1 MNDSD
6 CTTMKTNIRD
16 KVREYLLQQM
26 QEGTLEAGQS
36 INLAAL
42 SRKLKVSVTPI
53 REALTQLQQSQIV
66 QAIPNCGFSIAK
78 VNPEEAKNLYEIVAH
93 LELLALE
100 ESDFDEA
107 TIRQLKEQRDVV
119 AKAEDALERVNAYM
133 EFHRL
138 LTANYNN
145 MVLQQIL
152 KDLKTRIFF
161 YERAF
166 MANDSFHYN
175 SNAQH
180 DAIISAIEDDNIPS
194 ASLFLKMNWM
204 LIQSYIEKQLV
215 VL

>member
-1 MNDSD
+1 MSG
-6 CTTMKTNIRD
+6 NINVRD
-16 KVREYLLQQM
+16 KVREHLLEQM
-26 QEGTLEAGQS
+26 QEGNLEAGQS
-36 INLAAL
+36 ISLAAL
-42 SRKLKVSVTPI
+42 ARKLKVSVTPV

-78 VNPEEAKNLYEIVAH
+78 VNPEEAKNLYELVAH

-100 ESDFDEA
+100 ESTFDVAAIE
-107 TIRQLKEQRDVV
+107 RLKNQRDVV
-119 AKAEDALERVNAYM
+119 AKAEDSLERVNAYM

-138 LTANYNN
+138 LTENYSNS
-145 MVLQQIL
+145 VVQQIL
-152 KDLKTRIFF
+152 TDLKTRVFF

-180 DAIISAIEDDNIPS
+180 DAIISAIEEDNIPS

>member
-1 MNDSD
+1 MSA
-6 CTTMKTNIRD
+6 KTNVRD
-16 KVREYLLQQM
+16 KVREHLLEQM
-26 QEGTLEAGQS
+26 QEGNLEAGQS
-36 INLAAL
+36 ISLAAL
-42 SRKLKVSVTPI
+42 ARKLKVSVTPV

-66 QAIPNCGFSIAK
+66 QAVPNCGFSIAK
-78 VNPEEAKNLYEIVAH
+78 VNPEEAKNLYELVAH

-100 ESDFDEA
+100 ESTFDASAIE
-107 TIRQLKEQRDVV
+107 RLKNQRDVV
-119 AKAEDALERVNAYM
+119 AKAEDSLERVNAYM

-138 LTANYNN
+138 LTKNYNN
-145 MVLQQIL
+145 SVVQQIL
-152 KDLKTRIFF
+152 TDLKTRVFF

-180 DAIISAIEDDNIPS
+180 DAIISAIEEDNIPS

>member
-1 MNDSD
+1 MAG
-6 CTTMKTNIRD
+6 KTNVRD
-16 KVREYLLQQM
+16 KVREHLLEEM
-26 QEGTLEAGQS
+26 QEGNLEAGQS
-36 INLAAL
+36 ISLAAL
-42 SRKLKVSVTPI
+42 ARKLKVSVTPV

-66 QAIPNCGFSIAK
+66 QAIPNRGFSIAK
-78 VNPEEAKNLYEIVAH
+78 VNPEEAKNLYELVAH

-100 ESDFDEA
+100 ESTFDAIAIEK
-107 TIRQLKEQRDVV
+107 LKNQRDVV

-138 LTANYNN
+138 LTENYNN
-145 MVLQQIL
+145 SVVQQIL
-152 KDLKTRIFF
+152 TDLKTRVFF

-180 DAIISAIEDDNIPS
+180 DAIISAIEEDNIPS

>member
-1 MNDSD
+1 MARQN
-6 CTTMKTNIRD
+6 NVRD
-16 KVREYLLQQM
+16 KVREHLLQQM
-26 QEGTLEAGQS
+26 QEGNLEAGQS

-53 REALTQLQQSQIV
+53 REALTQLQTSQIV
-66 QAIPNCGFSIAK
+66 QAVPNRGFSIARM
-78 VNPEEAKNLYEIVAH
+78 NPEEAKNLYELVAH

-100 ESDFDEA
+100 ESVFDTTA
-107 TIRQLKEQRDVV
+107 IDRLKNQRDRV
-119 AKAEDALERVNAYM
+119 AKAENSLERVNAYM

-138 LTANYNN
+138 LTSNYNN
-145 MVLQQIL
+145 TVVQKIL

-161 YERAF
+161 YERKF

-180 DAIISAIEDDNIPS
+180 DAIISAIEEDNIPS

>member
-1 MNDSD
+1 MSE
-6 CTTMKTNIRD
+6 KTNVRD
-16 KVREYLLQQM
+16 KVREHLLEQM
-26 QEGTLEAGQS
+26 QAGNLEAGQS
-36 INLAAL
+36 ISLAAL
-42 SRKLKVSVTPI
+42 ARKLKVSVTPV

-66 QAIPNCGFSIAK
+66 QAVPNCGFSIAK
-78 VNPEEAKNLYEIVAH
+78 VNPEEAKNLYELVAH

-100 ESDFDEA
+100 ESTFDTAAIE
-107 TIRQLKEQRDVV
+107 RLKKQRDVV
-119 AKAEDALERVNAYM
+119 AKAEDSLERVNAYM
-133 EFHRL
+133 KFHRL
-138 LTANYNN
+138 LTENYNN
-145 MVLQQIL
+145 SVVQQIL
-152 KDLKTRIFF
+152 TDLKTRVFF

-180 DAIISAIEDDNIPS
+180 DAIISAIEEDNIPS

>member
-1 MNDSD
+1 MSD
-6 CTTMKTNIRD
+6 KTNVRD
-16 KVREYLLQQM
+16 KVREHLLEQM
-26 QEGTLEAGQS
+26 QEGNLEAGQS
-36 INLAAL
+36 ISLAAL
-42 SRKLKVSVTPI
+42 ARKLKVSVTPV

-66 QAIPNCGFSIAK
+66 QAIPNRGFSIAK
-78 VNPEEAKNLYEIVAH
+78 VNPEEAKNLYELVAH

-100 ESDFDEA
+100 ESSFDAAAIE
-107 TIRQLKEQRDVV
+107 RLKNQRDVV
-119 AKAEDALERVNAYM
+119 AKAEDSLERVNAYM

-138 LTANYNN
+138 LTDNYNN
-145 MVLQQIL
+145 SVVQQIL
-152 KDLKTRIFF
+152 TDLKTRVFF

-180 DAIISAIEDDNIPS
+180 DAIISAIEEDNIPS

>member
-1 MNDSD
+1 MTGKINV
-6 CTTMKTNIRD
+6 RD
-16 KVREYLLQQM
+16 KVREHLLQQM
-26 QEGTLEAGQS
+26 QKGNLEPGQS

-53 REALTQLQQSQIV
+53 REALTQLQQSQVV
-66 QAIPNCGFSIAK
+66 QAIPNRGFSIAK
-78 VNPEEAKNLYEIVAH
+78 MNPEEAKNLYELVAH

-100 ESDFDEA
+100 ESAFDES
-107 TIRQLKEQRDVV
+107 TIHRLKEQRDLV
-119 AKAEDALERVNAYM
+119 AKAEDSLERVNAYM

-138 LTANYNN
+138 LTSNYNN
-145 MVLQQIL
+145 SVVQQIL
-152 KDLKTRIFF
+152 TDLKTRIFF
-161 YERAF
+161 YERKF

-180 DAIISAIEDDNIPS
+180 DAIISAIEEDNIPS

>member
-1 MNDSD
+1 MSNKS
-6 CTTMKTNIRD
+6 NIRD
-16 KVREYLLQQM
+16 KVREHLLEQM
-26 QEGTLEAGQS
+26 QEGNLEAGQS
-36 INLAAL
+36 ISLAAL
-42 SRKLKVSVTPI
+42 ARKLKVSVTPV

-66 QAIPNCGFSIAK
+66 QAIPNRGFSIAK
-78 VNPEEAKNLYEIVAH
+78 VNPEEAKNLYELVAH

-100 ESDFDEA
+100 ESTFDEA
-107 TIRQLKEQRDVV
+107 AIERLKNQRDVV
-119 AKAEDALERVNAYM
+119 AKAEDSLERVNAYM

-138 LTANYNN
+138 LTDNYNN
-145 MVLQQIL
+145 SVVQQIL
-152 KDLKTRIFF
+152 TDLKTRVFF

-180 DAIISAIEDDNIPS
+180 DAIISAIEEDNIPS

>member
-1 MNDSD
+1 MSD
-6 CTTMKTNIRD
+6 KTNVRD
-16 KVREYLLQQM
+16 KVREHLLEQM
-26 QEGTLEAGQS
+26 QEGNLEAGQS
-36 INLAAL
+36 ISLAAL
-42 SRKLKVSVTPI
+42 ARKLKVSVTPV

-66 QAIPNCGFSIAK
+66 QAIPNRGFSIAK
-78 VNPEEAKNLYEIVAH
+78 VNPEEAKNLYELVAH

-100 ESDFDEA
+100 ESSFDVAAIE
-107 TIRQLKEQRDVV
+107 RLKKQRDVV
-119 AKAEDALERVNAYM
+119 AKAEDSLERVNAYM

-138 LTANYNN
+138 LTDNYNN
-145 MVLQQIL
+145 SVVQQIL
-152 KDLKTRIFF
+152 TDLKTRVFF

-180 DAIISAIEDDNIPS
+180 DAIISAIEEDNIPS

-215 VL
+215 IL

>member
-1 MNDSD
+1 MSE
-6 CTTMKTNIRD
+6 KTNVRD
-16 KVREYLLQQM
+16 KVREHLLEQM
-26 QEGTLEAGQS
+26 QEGNLESGQS
-36 INLAAL
+36 ISLAAL
-42 SRKLKVSVTPI
+42 ARKLKVSVTPV

-66 QAIPNCGFSIAK
+66 QAIPNRGFSIAK
-78 VNPEEAKNLYEIVAH
+78 VNPEEAKNLYELVAH

-100 ESDFDEA
+100 ESTFDVAAIE
-107 TIRQLKEQRDVV
+107 RLKNQRNVV
-119 AKAEDALERVNAYM
+119 AKAEDSLERVNAYM

-138 LTANYNN
+138 LTENYNN
-145 MVLQQIL
+145 SVVQQIL
-152 KDLKTRIFF
+152 TDLKTRVFF

-180 DAIISAIEDDNIPS
+180 DAIISAIEEDNIPS

>member
-1 MNDSD
+1 MSD
-6 CTTMKTNIRD
+6 KTNVRD
-16 KVREYLLQQM
+16 KVREHLLEQM
-26 QEGTLEAGQS
+26 QKGNLEAGQS

-42 SRKLKVSVTPI
+42 ARKLKVSVTPV

-66 QAIPNCGFSIAK
+66 QAIPNRGFSIAK
-78 VNPEEAKNLYEIVAH
+78 VNPEEAKNLYELVAH

-100 ESDFDEA
+100 ESTFDEA
-107 TIRQLKEQRDVV
+107 AIEKLKNQRDVV
-119 AKAEDALERVNAYM
+119 AKAENSLERVNAYM

-138 LTANYNN
+138 LTDNYNN
-145 MVLQQIL
+145 SVVQQIL
-152 KDLKTRIFF
+152 TDLKTRVFF

-180 DAIISAIEDDNIPS
+180 DAIISAIEEDNIPS

>member
-1 MNDSD
+1 M
-6 CTTMKTNIRD
+6 TTKTNVRD
-16 KVREYLLQQM
+16 TVREHLLRQM
-26 QEGTLEAGQS
+26 QKGNLEAGQS

-42 SRKLKVSVTPI
+42 SRELNVSVTPI
-53 REALTQLQQSQIV
+53 REALTQLQQSHIV
-66 QAIPNCGFSIAK
+66 QAIPNRGFIIAK
-78 VNPEEAKNLYEIVAH
+78 VNPEEAKNLYELVAH

-100 ESDFDEA
+100 ESTFDSA
-107 TIRQLKEQRDVV
+107 AIGKLKAQRDVV
-119 AKAEDALERVNAYM
+119 AQAEDSLERVNAYM

-138 LTANYNN
+138 LTYNYNN
-145 MVLQQIL
+145 NVVQQIL

-161 YERAF
+161 YERRF

>member
-1 MNDSD
+1 M
-6 CTTMKTNIRD
+6 MGKTNLRD
-16 KVREYLLQQM
+16 KVREHLLQQM
-26 QEGTLEAGQS
+26 QEGNLEPGQS

-66 QAIPNCGFSIAK
+66 QAIPDCGFSIAK
-78 VNPEEAKNLYEIVAH
+78 MNPEEAKNLYELVAH

-100 ESDFDEA
+100 ESVFDES
-107 TIRQLKEQRDVV
+107 TINRLKKQRDLV
-119 AKAEDALERVNAYM
+119 AKAEDSLERVNAYM

-138 LTANYNN
+138 LTSNYNN
-145 MVLQQIL
+145 TVVQQIL

-161 YERAF
+161 YERKF

-180 DAIISAIEDDNIPS
+180 DAIISAIEEDNIPS

-204 LIQSYIEKQLV
+204 LIQNYIEKQLV

>member
-1 MNDSD
+1 MQP
-6 CTTMKTNIRD
+6 KTSIRD
-16 KVREYLLQQM
+16 RVREHLLNQM
-26 QEGTLEAGQS
+26 QAGHLEAGQG

-66 QAIPNCGFSIAK
+66 QAVPNRGFSIAK
-78 VNPEEAKNLYEIVAH
+78 VNPEEAKNLYELVAH

-100 ESDFDEA
+100 ESTFDTAAIEG
-107 TIRQLKEQRDVV
+107 LKTQRDVV
-119 AKAEDALERVNAYM
+119 AKAEDSLERVNAYM

-138 LTANYNN
+138 LTKNYNN
-145 MVLQQIL
+145 SVVQQIL

-161 YERAF
+161 YERQF

>member
-1 MNDSD
+1 M
-6 CTTMKTNIRD
+6 TRKTNVRD
-16 KVREYLLQQM
+16 IVREHLLRQM
-26 QEGTLEAGQS
+26 QEGGLEAGQS

-66 QAIPNCGFSIAK
+66 QAIPNRGFSIAK
-78 VNPEEAKNLYEIVAH
+78 VNPEEAKNLYELVAH

-100 ESDFDEA
+100 ESTFDVA
-107 TIRQLKEQRDVV
+107 AITRLKNQRDVV
-119 AKAEDALERVNAYM
+119 AKAEDSLERVNAYM

-138 LTANYNN
+138 LTENYNN
-145 MVLQQIL
+145 SVVQQIL
-152 KDLKTRIFF
+152 TDLKTRVFF

-180 DAIISAIEDDNIPS
+180 DAIISAIEEDNIPS

>member
-1 MNDSD
+1 MS
-6 CTTMKTNIRD
+6 TKTNVRD
-16 KVREYLLQQM
+16 KVREHLLEQM
-26 QEGTLEAGQS
+26 QEGNLEAGQS
-36 INLAAL
+36 ISLAAL
-42 SRKLKVSVTPI
+42 ARKLKVSVTPV

-66 QAIPNCGFSIAK
+66 QAVPNRGFSIAK
-78 VNPEEAKNLYEIVAH
+78 VNPEEAKNLYELVAH

-100 ESDFDEA
+100 QSTFDLA
-107 TIRQLKEQRDVV
+107 AIDRLKNQRDVV

-138 LTANYNN
+138 LTKNYNN
-145 MVLQQIL
+145 SVVQQIL
-152 KDLKTRIFF
+152 TDLKTRVFF

-180 DAIISAIEDDNIPS
+180 DAIISAIEEDNIPS

>member
-1 MNDSD
+1 MSE
-6 CTTMKTNIRD
+6 KTNVRD
-16 KVREYLLQQM
+16 KVREHLLEQM
-26 QEGTLEAGQS
+26 QEGNLEAGQS
-36 INLAAL
+36 ISLAAL
-42 SRKLKVSVTPI
+42 ARKLKVSVTPV

-66 QAIPNCGFSIAK
+66 QAIPNRGFSIAK
-78 VNPEEAKNLYEIVAH
+78 VNPEEAKNLYELVAH

-100 ESDFDEA
+100 ESSFDAAAIE
-107 TIRQLKEQRDVV
+107 RLKNQRDVV
-119 AKAEDALERVNAYM
+119 AKAEDSLERVNAYM

-138 LTANYNN
+138 LTDNYNN
-145 MVLQQIL
+145 SVVQQIL
-152 KDLKTRIFF
+152 TDLKTRVFF

-180 DAIISAIEDDNIPS
+180 DAIISAIEEDNIPS